1 MNTLR
6 GALRQNSAVGRCDDA
21 LCQRARE
28 SVKRKKI
35 TSAPWQQRIRDGH
48 RGKTPNQRRVDF
60 KAKGCWL
67 HFRKKESELAR
78 VRFLEARR
86 CGGPK

>member
-1 MNTLR
+1 
-6 GALRQNSAVGRCDDA
+6 VGRCDDA

-28 SVKRKKI
+28 SLKRKKI

-60 KAKGCWL
+60 KAKEGL
-67 HFRKKESELAR
+67 LAAFSKKESEHAR
-78 VRFLEARR
+78 VRLF
-86 CGGPK
+86 